1 MMSITRAAIDLT
13 VVETNR
19 HAAQC
24 SGKNSWKTCTEEVL
38 AYFGFCI
45 VIGINKLL
53 YIYDYWSTD
62 PCLNYAPIASRIS
75 QKRFMEI
82 KSFMHL

>member
-1 MMSITRAAIDLT
+1 MSITRAAIDLT

-38 AYFGFCI
+38 AYFGFC
-45 VIGINKLL
+45 KLL

>member
-1 MMSITRAAIDLT
+1 MSITRAAIDLT

-38 AYFGFCI
+38 AYFGFC
-45 VIGINKLL
+45 
-53 YIYDYWSTD
+53 
-62 PCLNYAPIASRIS
+62 RIS